1 MTEGLA
7 IWSRV
12 VLAQLNRP
20 RRINHELVHTLKSGF
35 KSFEDVK
42 VKIKELTWKRQGQA
56 VETLLHLDLLFL
68 VEEQNGA
75 MKLVNQETS
84 LRDRVPF
91 SEFDGNWD
99 LLENDRMVGFNGEVR
114 KLSWQID
121 VDDNEVKLILTV
133 DYLLVV
139 TREQVVRLSEQS
151 EALTES
157 RDLSQKIEELK
168 HEIAQTQNEK
178 QNLQHQ
184 IFLYERDIS
193 SLRRGIKKA
202 EDRNSLLNKE
212 SKEYQE
218 MLAQLQLAIRE
229 KEHQLNRYAPN
240 ISDNEQPG
248 QYLPLSPSKEQA
260 DNSELSL
267 GSRVKRLFMNS
278 I

>member
-1 MTEGLA
+1 MTEGLS

-20 RRINHELVHTLKSGF
+20 RRINQEMVHILKSSF

-42 VKIKELTWKRQGQA
+42 VKIKELSWKRQGQA
-56 VETLLHLDLLFL
+56 VETLLNLDLLFL
-68 VEEQNGA
+68 VEEYNGV
-75 MKLVNQETS
+75 MKLVSQETS

-99 LLENDRMVGFNGEVR
+99 LLGSDRMIGFNGDIK
-114 KLSWQID
+114 KLSWQTD
-121 VDDNEVKLILTV
+121 VNDNEVKLILSV
-133 DYLLVV
+133 DYFLVA
-139 TREQVVRLSEQS
+139 TREQVVQLSEQS
-151 EALTES
+151 NALTES
-157 RDLSQKIEELK
+157 RDLSEKLEELK
-168 HEIAQTQNEK
+168 HEIARTQNEK

-193 SLRRGIKKA
+193 SLRRGIKKV

-212 SKEYQE
+212 SKQYQE
-218 MLAQLQLAIRE
+218 MLSQLQFAIRE
-229 KEHQLNRYAPN
+229 KERQLNRYAN
-240 ISDNEQPG
+240 KISNEEQPDD
-248 QYLPLSPSKEQA
+248 YLPPVQMKEQA

-267 GSRVKRLFMNS
+267 GRRVKRLFMNS

>member
-20 RRINHELVHTLKSGF
+20 RRINQEMVHILKSSF

-42 VKIKELTWKRQGQA
+42 VKIKELSWKRQGQA
-56 VETLLHLDLLFL
+56 VETLLNLDLLFL
-68 VEEQNGA
+68 VEEYNGV
-75 MKLVNQETS
+75 MKLVSQETS

-99 LLENDRMVGFNGEVR
+99 LLGSDRMIGFNGDIK
-114 KLSWQID
+114 KLSWQTD
-121 VDDNEVKLILTV
+121 VNDNEVKLILSV
-133 DYLLVV
+133 DYFLVA
-139 TREQVVRLSEQS
+139 TREQVVQLSEQS
-151 EALTES
+151 NALTES
-157 RDLSQKIEELK
+157 RDLSEKLEELK
-168 HEIAQTQNEK
+168 HEIARTQNEK

-193 SLRRGIKKA
+193 SLRRGIKKV

-212 SKEYQE
+212 SKQYQE
-218 MLAQLQLAIRE
+218 MLSQLQFAIRE
-229 KEHQLNRYAPN
+229 KERQLNRYAN
-240 ISDNEQPG
+240 KISNEEQPDD
-248 QYLPLSPSKEQA
+248 YLPPAQMKEQA

-267 GSRVKRLFMNS
+267 GRRVKRLFMNS